1 MERVVNTLLVEL
13 NGIQNRNNIYVIAA
27 TNRPD
32 ILDNAILR
40 SGRLEMKLEVT
51 LPTSLERV
59 DILKA
64 LVRKNKLGTN

>member
-1 MERVVNTLLVEL
+1 L
-13 NGIQNRNNIYVIAA
+13 NGIQNRNNIYVVAA

-51 LPTSLERV
+51 LPT
-59 DILKA
+59 A
-64 LVRKNKLGTN
+64 